1 MIGGGDVS
9 PFAGIFSI
17 LTIFMVAA
25 AVGLIAGVVIMI
37 VLAVKNRASQNNMIQ
52 TMPMKR
58 YCIKCGARIEEGAAF
73 CVQCGTPVQ
82 IQAQPAQG
90 QPLQAQ
96 GQPQPMGQPAQG
108 QSAALKVAIRI
119 LICLVAGSVSS
130 FLVSGCLSML
140 PAAMSSVVGVIIF
153 FLVIAAYSA
162 LLFFLI
168 YKPLEAKVGKSYALV
183 GGIAFSVVI
192 AIVLATM
199 GVNAITSL
207 PLCIILAAAYT
218 AIIYAYAAKFEKKKN
233 RF

>member
-1 MIGGGDVS
+1 MTELCLPQDGYGVFTLEYSRGTGMYECSRITLENNAIKLTDMPEYRFQLGDS
-9 PFAGIFSI
+9 AQEAFA
-17 LTIFMVAA
+17 A
-25 AVGLIAGVVIMI
+25 GLIAGVVIMI

-58 YCIKCGARIEEGAAF
+58 F
-73 CVQCGTPVQ
+73 C
-82 IQAQPAQG
+82 
-90 QPLQAQ
+90 
-96 GQPQPMGQPAQG
+96 
-108 QSAALKVAIRI
+108 
-119 LICLVAGSVSS
+119 ICLVAGSVSS

-140 PAAMSSVVGVIIF
+140 PAAMSSFVGVIIF

>member
-9 PFAGIFSI
+9 PFAGIFTI
-17 LTIFMVAA
+17 LTIFMAAA
-25 AVGLIAGVVIMI
+25 AVGLIVGVVIMI

-58 YCIKCGARIEEGAAF
+58 YCIKCGARIEEGNAF
-73 CVQCGTPVQ
+73 CTQCGAPVQ

-96 GQPQPMGQPAQG
+96 GQPQPVGQPMQG

-140 PAAMSSVVGVIIF
+140 PVAMSSVVGVIIF

>member
-1 MIGGGDVS
+1 MFCV
-9 PFAGIFSI
+9 
-17 LTIFMVAA
+17 
-25 AVGLIAGVVIMI
+25 
-37 VLAVKNRASQNNMIQ
+37 
-52 TMPMKR
+52 
-58 YCIKCGARIEEGAAF
+58 KCGAKIEEGAAF

-96 GQPQPMGQPAQG
+96 GQPVGQSAQG

-140 PAAMSSVVGVIIF
+140 PTAMSSVVGGIIF

-168 YKPLEAKVGKSYALV
+168 YKPLEAKVGRTYALV

>member
-58 YCIKCGARIEEGAAF
+58 F
-73 CVQCGTPVQ
+73 
-82 IQAQPAQG
+82 
-90 QPLQAQ
+90 
-96 GQPQPMGQPAQG
+96 
-108 QSAALKVAIRI
+108 
-119 LICLVAGSVSS
+119 
-130 FLVSGCLSML
+130 
-140 PAAMSSVVGVIIF
+140 
-153 FLVIAAYSA
+153 AAYSA

>member
-25 AVGLIAGVVIMI
+25 AVGLIVGVVIMI

-96 GQPQPMGQPAQG
+96 GQPVGQPAQG
-108 QSAALKVAIRI
+108 QFAALKVAIRI

-140 PAAMSSVVGVIIF
+140 PTAMSSFVGVIIF

>member
-1 MIGGGDVS
+1 MFCV
-9 PFAGIFSI
+9 
-17 LTIFMVAA
+17 
-25 AVGLIAGVVIMI
+25 
-37 VLAVKNRASQNNMIQ
+37 
-52 TMPMKR
+52 
-58 YCIKCGARIEEGAAF
+58 KCGAKIEEGAAF

-96 GQPQPMGQPAQG
+96 GQPVGQPAQG

-119 LICLVAGSVSS
+119 LICLVAGIILS
-130 FLVSGCLSML
+130 FLVSNCMVMV
-140 PAAMSSVVGVIIF
+140 PTAMPSVVVVIIL
-153 FLVIAAYSA
+153 FLVLAAAYSA
-162 LLFFLI
+162 LLFFLL
-168 YKPLEAKVGKSYALV
+168 YKPLEAKVGRTYALV

>member
-52 TMPMKR
+52 TMPMER
-58 YCIKCGARIEEGAAF
+58 YCIKCGARIEEGNAF
-73 CVQCGTPVQ
+73 CTQCGTPVQ

-96 GQPQPMGQPAQG
+96 GQPVGQPAQG

-140 PAAMSSVVGVIIF
+140 PTAMSSFVGVIIF

>member
-1 MIGGGDVS
+1 MFCV
-9 PFAGIFSI
+9 
-17 LTIFMVAA
+17 
-25 AVGLIAGVVIMI
+25 
-37 VLAVKNRASQNNMIQ
+37 
-52 TMPMKR
+52 
-58 YCIKCGARIEEGAAF
+58 KCGAKIEEGAAF

-96 GQPQPMGQPAQG
+96 GQPVGQPAQG

-119 LICLVAGSVSS
+119 LICLVAGIILS
-130 FLVSGCLSML
+130 FLVSNCMVMV
-140 PAAMSSVVGVIIF
+140 PTAMSSVVGVIIF

-207 PLCIILAAAYT
+207 PLCIILAVAYT

>member
-1 MIGGGDVS
+1 M
-9 PFAGIFSI
+9 FC
-17 LTIFMVAA
+17 
-25 AVGLIAGVVIMI
+25 
-37 VLAVKNRASQNNMIQ
+37 VKCEA
-52 TMPMKR
+52 K
-58 YCIKCGARIEEGAAF
+58 IEEGAAF

-82 IQAQPAQG
+82 NPAQPAQG

-96 GQPQPMGQPAQG
+96 GQPQPVGQPMQG

-140 PAAMSSVVGVIIF
+140 PAAMSSVVGGIIF

>member
-25 AVGLIAGVVIMI
+25 AVGLIVGVVIMI

-58 YCIKCGARIEEGAAF
+58 F
-73 CVQCGTPVQ
+73 C
-82 IQAQPAQG
+82 
-90 QPLQAQ
+90 
-96 GQPQPMGQPAQG
+96 
-108 QSAALKVAIRI
+108 
-119 LICLVAGSVSS
+119 ICLVAGSVSS

-140 PAAMSSVVGVIIF
+140 PTAMSSVVGVIIF

-183 GGIAFSVVI
+183 GGSDFFVAFVASG
-192 AIVLATM
+192 M
-199 GVNAITSL
+199 GVPARL
-207 PLCIILAAAYT
+207 RGCARYFKKDMREFL
-218 AIIYAYAAKFEKKKN
+218 IYIPFKSP
-233 RF
+233 

>member
-1 MIGGGDVS
+1 MFCV
-9 PFAGIFSI
+9 
-17 LTIFMVAA
+17 
-25 AVGLIAGVVIMI
+25 
-37 VLAVKNRASQNNMIQ
+37 
-52 TMPMKR
+52 
-58 YCIKCGARIEEGAAF
+58 KCGAKIEEGAAF

-96 GQPQPMGQPAQG
+96 GQPVGQPAQG
-108 QSAALKVAIRI
+108 QSAALKIAIRI

-140 PAAMSSVVGVIIF
+140 PTAMSSVVGVIIF

-218 AIIYAYAAKFEKKKN
+218 AIIYAYADKFEKKKN

>member
-1 MIGGGDVS
+1 MFCV
-9 PFAGIFSI
+9 
-17 LTIFMVAA
+17 
-25 AVGLIAGVVIMI
+25 
-37 VLAVKNRASQNNMIQ
+37 
-52 TMPMKR
+52 
-58 YCIKCGARIEEGAAF
+58 KCGAKIEEGAAF

-96 GQPQPMGQPAQG
+96 GQPVGQPAQG

-140 PAAMSSVVGVIIF
+140 PTVMSSAIGVIIF

>member
-37 VLAVKNRASQNNMIQ
+37 VLAVKNRASQNNMAQ

-58 YCIKCGARIEEGAAF
+58 FCIKCGARIEEGNAF
-73 CVQCGTPVQ
+73 CVQCGTLVQ

-96 GQPQPMGQPAQG
+96 GQPVGQPAQG

-119 LICLVAGSVSS
+119 LICLVAGIILS
-130 FLVSGCLSML
+130 FLVSNCMVMV
-140 PAAMSSVVGVIIF
+140 PTAMPSVVVAIIL
-153 FLVIAAYSA
+153 FLVLAAAYSA

>member
-1 MIGGGDVS
+1 MFCV
-9 PFAGIFSI
+9 
-17 LTIFMVAA
+17 
-25 AVGLIAGVVIMI
+25 
-37 VLAVKNRASQNNMIQ
+37 
-52 TMPMKR
+52 
-58 YCIKCGARIEEGAAF
+58 KCGAKIEEGAAF

-82 IQAQPAQG
+82 NPAQPAQG

-96 GQPQPMGQPAQG
+96 GQPVGQPAQG

-140 PAAMSSVVGVIIF
+140 PTAMSSVVGVIIF

-183 GGIAFSVVI
+183 GGIAFSVI
-192 AIVLATM
+192 LAIVLATM

>member
-1 MIGGGDVS
+1 MFCV
-9 PFAGIFSI
+9 
-17 LTIFMVAA
+17 
-25 AVGLIAGVVIMI
+25 
-37 VLAVKNRASQNNMIQ
+37 
-52 TMPMKR
+52 
-58 YCIKCGARIEEGAAF
+58 KCGAKIEEGAAF

-96 GQPQPMGQPAQG
+96 GQPVGQPAQG

-140 PAAMSSVVGVIIF
+140 PTAMSSVVGVIIF

-218 AIIYAYAAKFEKKKN
+218 AIIYAYADKFEKKN

>member
-9 PFAGIFSI
+9 PFAGIFTI

-58 YCIKCGARIEEGAAF
+58 F
-73 CVQCGTPVQ
+73 C
-82 IQAQPAQG
+82 
-90 QPLQAQ
+90 
-96 GQPQPMGQPAQG
+96 
-108 QSAALKVAIRI
+108 
-119 LICLVAGSVSS
+119 ICLVAGSVSS

-140 PAAMSSVVGVIIF
+140 PTAMSSVVGVIIF

-162 LLFFLI
+162 LLFFLL
-168 YKPLEAKVGKSYALV
+168 YKPLEAKVGRTYALV
-183 GGIAFSVVI
+183 GGIVLSVILAI
-192 AIVLATM
+192 ALAAIASKIVL
-199 GVNAITSL
+199 S
-207 PLCIILAAAYT
+207 AAYT
-218 AIIYAYAAKFEKKKN
+218 AIIYAYVCKFEKKKN

>member
-25 AVGLIAGVVIMI
+25 AVGLIVGVVIMI

-96 GQPQPMGQPAQG
+96 GQTVGQPAQG

-140 PAAMSSVVGVIIF
+140 PTAMSSVVGVIIF

>member
-9 PFAGIFSI
+9 PFAGIFTI
-17 LTIFMVAA
+17 LTIFMAAA
-25 AVGLIAGVVIMI
+25 AVGLIVGVVIMI

-52 TMPMKR
+52 TMPMER
-58 YCIKCGARIEEGAAF
+58 YCIKCGARIEEGNAF
-73 CVQCGTPVQ
+73 CTQCGAPVQ
-82 IQAQPAQG
+82 IPAQPAQG

-96 GQPQPMGQPAQG
+96 GQPVGQPAQG

-140 PAAMSSVVGVIIF
+140 PTAMSSVVGVIIF

-192 AIVLATM
+192 AIALAAIVSKIVL
-199 GVNAITSL
+199 S
-207 PLCIILAAAYT
+207 AAYT
-218 AIIYAYAAKFEKKKN
+218 AIIYAYVCKFEKKKN

>member
-9 PFAGIFSI
+9 PFAGIFTI

-58 YCIKCGARIEEGAAF
+58 YCIKCGARIEEGNAF

-82 IQAQPAQG
+82 IPAQPAQG

-96 GQPQPMGQPAQG
+96 GQPQPVGQPAQG
-108 QSAALKVAIRI
+108 QSAALKVAICI

-140 PAAMSSVVGVIIF
+140 PTAMSSVVGVIIF

-162 LLFFLI
+162 LLFFLF
-168 YKPLEAKVGKSYALV
+168 YKPLEAKVGRTYALV
-183 GGIAFSVVI
+183 GGIVLSVI
-192 AIVLATM
+192 LAIALAAIVSKIVL
-199 GVNAITSL
+199 S
-207 PLCIILAAAYT
+207 AAYT

>member
-1 MIGGGDVS
+1 MFCV
-9 PFAGIFSI
+9 
-17 LTIFMVAA
+17 
-25 AVGLIAGVVIMI
+25 
-37 VLAVKNRASQNNMIQ
+37 
-52 TMPMKR
+52 
-58 YCIKCGARIEEGAAF
+58 KCGAKIEEGAAF

-82 IQAQPAQG
+82 NPAQPAQG

-96 GQPQPMGQPAQG
+96 GQPVGQPAQG
-108 QSAALKVAIRI
+108 QSAALKVAIRS
-119 LICLVAGSVSS
+119 LLCLVAGSVSS

>member
-9 PFAGIFSI
+9 PFAGIFTI
-17 LTIFMVAA
+17 LTIFMAAA
-25 AVGLIAGVVIMI
+25 AVGLIVGVVIMI

-58 YCIKCGARIEEGAAF
+58 F
-73 CVQCGTPVQ
+73 C
-82 IQAQPAQG
+82 
-90 QPLQAQ
+90 
-96 GQPQPMGQPAQG
+96 
-108 QSAALKVAIRI
+108 
-119 LICLVAGSVSS
+119 ICLVAGSVSS

-140 PAAMSSVVGVIIF
+140 PAAMSSVVVAIIL
-153 FLVIAAYSA
+153 FLVLAAAYSA

>member
-1 MIGGGDVS
+1 M
-9 PFAGIFSI
+9 FW
-17 LTIFMVAA
+17 
-25 AVGLIAGVVIMI
+25 
-37 VLAVKNRASQNNMIQ
+37 VKCRA
-52 TMPMKR
+52 K
-58 YCIKCGARIEEGAAF
+58 IEGGAAF

-96 GQPQPMGQPAQG
+96 GQPVGHPAQE

-140 PAAMSSVVGVIIF
+140 PTVMSSAVGVIIF

-218 AIIYAYAAKFEKKKN
+218 AIIYAYAAKFEKN

>member
-25 AVGLIAGVVIMI
+25 AVGLIVGVVIMI

-96 GQPQPMGQPAQG
+96 GQPVGQPAQG

-119 LICLVAGSVSS
+119 LMCLVAGSVSS

-140 PAAMSSVVGVIIF
+140 PTAMSSVVGVIIF

>member
-1 MIGGGDVS
+1 MFCV
-9 PFAGIFSI
+9 
-17 LTIFMVAA
+17 
-25 AVGLIAGVVIMI
+25 
-37 VLAVKNRASQNNMIQ
+37 
-52 TMPMKR
+52 
-58 YCIKCGARIEEGAAF
+58 KCGAKIEEGAAF

-82 IQAQPAQG
+82 NPAQPAQG

-96 GQPQPMGQPAQG
+96 GQPQPVGQPAQG

-140 PAAMSSVVGVIIF
+140 PAAVSSVVGVIIF

>member
-25 AVGLIAGVVIMI
+25 AVGLIVGVVIMI

-58 YCIKCGARIEEGAAF
+58 F
-73 CVQCGTPVQ
+73 C
-82 IQAQPAQG
+82 
-90 QPLQAQ
+90 
-96 GQPQPMGQPAQG
+96 
-108 QSAALKVAIRI
+108 
-119 LICLVAGSVSS
+119 ICLVAGSVSS

-140 PAAMSSVVGVIIF
+140 PTAMPSVVVAIIL
-153 FLVIAAYSA
+153 FLVLAAAYSA
-162 LLFFLI
+162 LLFFLF
-168 YKPLEAKVGKSYALV
+168 YKPLEAKVGRTYALV
-183 GGIAFSVVI
+183 GGIVLSVI
-192 AIVLATM
+192 LAIALAAIVSKIVL
-199 GVNAITSL
+199 S
-207 PLCIILAAAYT
+207 AAYT

>member
-1 MIGGGDVS
+1 MFCV
-9 PFAGIFSI
+9 
-17 LTIFMVAA
+17 
-25 AVGLIAGVVIMI
+25 
-37 VLAVKNRASQNNMIQ
+37 
-52 TMPMKR
+52 
-58 YCIKCGARIEEGAAF
+58 KCGAKIEEGAAF

-96 GQPQPMGQPAQG
+96 GQPVGQPAQG

-140 PAAMSSVVGVIIF
+140 PTAMSSVVGVIIF
-153 FLVIAAYSA
+153 FLVIAAYST

-218 AIIYAYAAKFEKKKN
+218 AIIYAYAAKFEKKN

>member
-1 MIGGGDVS
+1 MFCV
-9 PFAGIFSI
+9 
-17 LTIFMVAA
+17 
-25 AVGLIAGVVIMI
+25 
-37 VLAVKNRASQNNMIQ
+37 
-52 TMPMKR
+52 
-58 YCIKCGARIEEGAAF
+58 KCGAKIEEGAAF

-82 IQAQPAQG
+82 IQVQPAQG

-96 GQPQPMGQPAQG
+96 GQPVGQPAQG

-140 PAAMSSVVGVIIF
+140 PTAMSSVVGVIIF

-162 LLFFLI
+162 LLFFLL

-218 AIIYAYAAKFEKKKN
+218 AIIYAYADKFEKKKN

>member
-1 MIGGGDVS
+1 MIKYI
-9 PFAGIFSI
+9 GISLSAEANI
-17 LTIFMVAA
+17 PRKEKRK
-25 AVGLIAGVVIMI
+25 G
-37 VLAVKNRASQNNMIQ
+37 KNMF
-52 TMPMKR
+52 
-58 YCIKCGARIEEGAAF
+58 CVKCGAKIEEGAAF

-82 IQAQPAQG
+82 NPAQPAQG

-96 GQPQPMGQPAQG
+96 GQPQPVGQPMQG

-140 PAAMSSVVGVIIF
+140 PAAMSSVVGGIIF

>member
-9 PFAGIFSI
+9 PFAGIFTI
-17 LTIFMVAA
+17 LTIFMAAA
-25 AVGLIAGVVIMI
+25 AVGLIVGVVIMI

-96 GQPQPMGQPAQG
+96 GQPVGQPAQG

-140 PAAMSSVVGVIIF
+140 PTAMSSVVGVIIF

>member
-25 AVGLIAGVVIMI
+25 AVGLIVGVVIMI

-96 GQPQPMGQPAQG
+96 GQTVGQPAQG

-140 PAAMSSVVGVIIF
+140 PTAMSSFVGVIIF

>member
-9 PFAGIFSI
+9 PFAGIFTI
-17 LTIFMVAA
+17 LTIFMAAA
-25 AVGLIAGVVIMI
+25 AVGLIVGVVIMI

-52 TMPMKR
+52 TMPMER
-58 YCIKCGARIEEGAAF
+58 F
-73 CVQCGTPVQ
+73 C
-82 IQAQPAQG
+82 
-90 QPLQAQ
+90 
-96 GQPQPMGQPAQG
+96 
-108 QSAALKVAIRI
+108 
-119 LICLVAGSVSS
+119 ICLVAGSVSS

-140 PAAMSSVVGVIIF
+140 PTAMPSVVVAIIL
-153 FLVIAAYSA
+153 FLVLAAAYSA
-162 LLFFLI
+162 LLFFLF

-192 AIVLATM
+192 AIVIATM

>member
-1 MIGGGDVS
+1 MFCV
-9 PFAGIFSI
+9 
-17 LTIFMVAA
+17 
-25 AVGLIAGVVIMI
+25 
-37 VLAVKNRASQNNMIQ
+37 
-52 TMPMKR
+52 
-58 YCIKCGARIEEGAAF
+58 KCGAKIEEGAAF

-96 GQPQPMGQPAQG
+96 GQPVGHPAQG

-140 PAAMSSVVGVIIF
+140 PTAMSSAVGVIIF

>member
-1 MIGGGDVS
+1 MMGGGDVS
-9 PFAGIFSI
+9 PFAGIFTI

-58 YCIKCGARIEEGAAF
+58 F
-73 CVQCGTPVQ
+73 C
-82 IQAQPAQG
+82 
-90 QPLQAQ
+90 
-96 GQPQPMGQPAQG
+96 
-108 QSAALKVAIRI
+108 
-119 LICLVAGSVSS
+119 ICLVAGSVSS

-140 PAAMSSVVGVIIF
+140 PTAMPSVVVAIIL
-153 FLVIAAYSA
+153 FLVLAAAYSA
-162 LLFFLI
+162 LLFFLF
-168 YKPLEAKVGKSYALV
+168 YKPLEAKVGRTYALV

>member
-1 MIGGGDVS
+1 MFCV
-9 PFAGIFSI
+9 
-17 LTIFMVAA
+17 
-25 AVGLIAGVVIMI
+25 
-37 VLAVKNRASQNNMIQ
+37 
-52 TMPMKR
+52 
-58 YCIKCGARIEEGAAF
+58 KCGAKIEEGAAF

-96 GQPQPMGQPAQG
+96 GQPVGQPAQG

-140 PAAMSSVVGVIIF
+140 PTVMSSAVGVIIF